1 MNIYLWSM
9 MMDKEEINYKSNG
22 KTLFIIKR
30 QQRIKL

>member
-9 MMDKEEINYKSNG
+9 MMDKGEINYKDNG

>member
-9 MMDKEEINYKSNG
+9 MMDKEEINYKGNG
-22 KTLFIIKR
+22 KILFIIKR